1 MHAPGGDG
9 RVLSGGVMKIE
20 TRAAAAGLVLVVA
33 GPLAVGAARAQST
46 IALPEIEISQ
56 TPVPTSA
63 NAGIDI
69 NKVPADVSTVTAH
82 DFTVQYKPSVTDAIT
97 ARVPAAIAINV
108 DGSDLSPDLFYRGFD
123 TSRISGTAEG
133 LAVYENGVRIN
144 EAFGDLVNLDLI
156 PPISIARADIYT
168 NNPIFGL
175 NALGGAIDFTTKN
188 GFTFQGGDAT
198 ILGGSYGRVNGYM
211 EFGKQVGNYSFYFA
225 ADGYRDGGYRPFGAQ
240 NAERTIADLGYRS
253 QDSEVHLI
261 GQFGRSLLGVQGV
274 TPQVLVNQQYNS
286 VFTTPQT
293 TNNQAGLVQL
303 TGSFSVTP
311 HWTIGTNVYVRQ
323 FDQYHVDGNDADVE
337 DCGGALKGTLCL
349 PADDAPS
356 TATRRQRQFIDQ
368 NGNTIASN
376 GGPGATNATG
386 YGTTANTS
394 THTTSEGAQVQA
406 VNKDTFHGHD
416 NYFVAGASV
425 DNSDS
430 HFSSTTTLGLL
441 NTAFQNQFS
450 GVPGAGDIL
459 NTRGNVGFNSSF
471 VASNAT
477 YVGLFA
483 LDTFNVTK
491 ALAVTAG
498 ARFNIANI
506 YLNDLSGSNTNLDSA
521 ANYDRIN
528 PVFGATYTFS
538 PALTLYGGYS
548 EANRAP
554 TPLES
559 ECANKFQPCIL
570 ETALVS
576 DPPLKQVVSHT
587 YEGGVRGLA
596 PLPDRFGGGGLAY
609 KAGYFR
615 TESDN
620 DIVSEPSALSG
631 QGFFVNAPETLRQGV
646 EAGVMYDKGPW
657 NFYANYAYIDARYE
671 FAAKFASPNN
681 PMSNANGNIFVHPGD
696 VIPGIPSQLG
706 KIGLEY
712 HITPKWI
719 FGADTILVGSQYFVG
734 DDANQNPKLPF
745 YNVLNFHTSYQVTE
759 KFQVFGIINNVTDR
773 HYATYGTYYD
783 TGTSGANVNP
793 TLAAN
798 DRPNGNADAVTA
810 AQPLSVYGGVR
821 VNF

>member
-1 MHAPGGDG
+1 
-9 RVLSGGVMKIE
+9 MKIDK
-20 TRAAAAGLVLVVA
+20 RAAVAGVTMMFAAG
-33 GPLAVGAARAQST
+33 AAHAQSN
-46 IALPEIEISQ
+46 INLPEIEISQ
-56 TPVPTSA
+56 TPVPTGA

-69 NKVPADVSTVTAH
+69 NKVPANVSTVTAH
-82 DFTVQYKPSVTDAIT
+82 DFEVQYKPSVADAIT
-97 ARVPAAIAINV
+97 ARVPGAIAINV

-123 TSRISGTAEG
+123 VSRISGTSQG

-156 PPISIARADIYT
+156 PPIAIARSDIYT

-175 NALGGAIDFTTKN
+175 NALGGAINFTTKN
-188 GFTFQGGDAT
+188 GFNFHGGDFT
-198 ILGGSYGRVNGYM
+198 ILGGSYGRVNGYG
-211 EFGKQVGNYSFYFA
+211 EYGKQVGNYSFYFA
-225 ADGYRDGGYRPFGAQ
+225 GDGYRDGGYRPFGAQ
-240 NAERTIADLGYRS
+240 NAERALADLGYRS

-274 TPQVLVNQQYNS
+274 TPQVLVNKQYNS

-303 TGSFSVTP
+303 TGSFDVGK
-311 HWTIGTNVYVRQ
+311 HWTIGTNVFVRQ
-323 FDQYHVDGNDADVE
+323 FDQFHVDGNDADVE
-337 DCGGALKGTLCL
+337 DCGGALRGTLCL
-349 PADDAPS
+349 PDDDAPAN
-356 TATRRQRQFIDQ
+356 ATRRQRQFLDQ
-368 NGNTIASN
+368 NGNTIASL
-376 GGPGATNATG
+376 GRPGTANTG

-394 THTTSEGAQVQA
+394 THTTSEGAQIQA
-406 VNKDTFHGHD
+406 VNKDTFYGHD

-441 NTAFQNQFS
+441 NSAFQNQLF
-450 GVPGAGDIL
+450 GVPGAGSII

-471 VASNAT
+471 VSSNAT

-491 ALAVTAG
+491 ALAITAG

-506 YLNDLSGSNTNLDSA
+506 YLNDLSGSNANLDSA

-538 PALTLYGGYS
+538 PALTVYAGYS

-559 ECANKFQPCIL
+559 ECSNKFQPCIL

-587 YEGGVRGLA
+587 VEAGVRGLA
-596 PLPDRFGGGGLAY
+596 PLPAAIGGGLAY

-646 EAGVMYDKGPW
+646 EAGIIYDHGPW
-657 NFYANYAYIDARYE
+657 DFYANYAYIDARYE
-671 FAAKFASPNN
+671 FSAKFASPNN
-681 PMSNANGNIFVHPGD
+681 PMANANGNIFVRPGD

-706 KIGLEY
+706 KLGLEY

-745 YNVLNFHTSYQVTE
+745 YNVLNFHTSYQVTDH
-759 KFQVFGIINNVTDR
+759 FQIFGIVNNVTDR
-773 HYATYGTYYD
+773 HFATSGTYYD
-783 TGTSGANVNP
+783 TGTSGANVSP

-798 DRPNGNADAVTA
+798 DRPNGNADSVTV
-810 AQPLSVYGGVR
+810 AQPLSVYGGVK
-821 VNF
+821 VSF